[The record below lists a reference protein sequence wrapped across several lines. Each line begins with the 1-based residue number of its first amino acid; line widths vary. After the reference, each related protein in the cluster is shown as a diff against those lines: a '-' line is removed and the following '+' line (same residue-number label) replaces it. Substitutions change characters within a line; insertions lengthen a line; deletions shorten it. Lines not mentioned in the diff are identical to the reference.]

1 MSLSLVHV
9 SRTKEILHMPKTQP
23 ALGKY
28 LIGMAVSL
36 LLFLAGG
43 WLIVAPFALGYQPY
57 GADWVSQTTN
67 NVATGIPVAVVALVA
82 FAFFFVALLGAL
94 RTAGVLVARPRP
106 EVQAQAALQPPTGL
120 SLVPAPAYSDL
131 DHTLS
136 TLAAA
141 LAADLNARRQGGS
154 DQVSDQSIEQ
164 SVTRREA

>member
-9 SRTKEILHMPKTQP
+9 SRTKEVLHMPKTQP
-23 ALGKY
+23 VLGKY
-28 LIGMAVSL
+28 LIGMVASL
-36 LLFLAGG
+36 LIFLAGG

-94 RTAGVLVARPRP
+94 RAARVLGARPRP
-106 EVQAQAALQPPTGL
+106 EVQAQASLQPPTGL
-120 SLVPAPAYSDL
+120 SLVPVPAPS
-131 DHTLS
+131 HRHCSLS

-141 LAADLNARRQGGS
+141 LPTA
-154 DQVSDQSIEQ
+154 
-164 SVTRREA
+164 